1 MLQVKWSRA
10 LSIPL
15 VVLSLSLLLS
25 ACSGAADWT
34 YDELPG
40 DYEIWRTS
48 SESIALC
55 LPSEEGTTAY
65 DIIYPYVDQI
75 AFNERYIAAQQLK
88 PMNSDDLKKSH
99 DDWTLFYYLL
109 DTDTGELL
117 GPLDEA
123 EFQDACAQIDAED
136 FPQWIKTTDLPDKN
150 YS

>member
-1 MLQVKWSRA
+1 MPQIKRSRA

-15 VVLSLSLLLS
+15 VILSLSMLLS
-25 ACSGAADWT
+25 ACSGAADWR

-40 DYEIWRTS
+40 GYEIWRTS

-55 LPSEEGTTAY
+55 LPSEDGVTAQ
-65 DIIYPYVDQI
+65 DIVFPYVDQI

-88 PMNSDDLKKSH
+88 PMNSDDLKKSRDH
-99 DDWTLFYYLL
+99 WKRVYYLL
-109 DTDTGELL
+109 DTDTGDLL

-123 EFQDACAQIDAED
+123 AFQDACEKIDAED
-136 FPQWIKTTDLPDKN
+136 FPQWIKTTDLKDKN

>member
-1 MLQVKWSRA
+1 MPRLKWDRITSVA
-10 LSIPL
+10 L

-34 YDELPG
+34 YDGLPG
-40 DYEIWRTS
+40 GYEVWRTS
-48 SESIALC
+48 SESISLC
-55 LPSEEGTTAY
+55 LPSEDGPTAQ
-65 DIIYPYVDQI
+65 DIVYSYVDQI

-99 DDWTLFYYLL
+99 DDWKLFYYLL
-109 DTDTGELL
+109 DTETGDLL

-123 EFQDACAQIDAED
+123 AFQDACAKIDAED